1 MAVQSGRLSNAS
13 EGRDVVVNI
22 FLQFKPNGH
31 TVIPL
36 CYLGIG
42 VFLIWGFSVDF
53 TDFFVL
59 GNPGVNPHLCY
70 YVSSVTNGV
79 ALIGAALLSRV
90 RPSLLTSRVPCMSG
104 ALLGTF
110 GSLVMILAGMLPVDA
125 AQYMAILGAVCAGL
139 AMCLI
144 ALVWMEIYSKISPN
158 DVTVRYAASLLAFSL
173 GGAILAT
180 IEAPWLSAAIVV
192 ALPLLSA
199 LCAEKCRKQLE
210 GEDGAAVVE
219 TLSDWSFP
227 MKPVLLMAACSMA
240 SRIAKVLSRGDVGV
254 LATSGDFL
262 VAVVVLAIA
271 VCGSARLDIRGL
283 YRWALP
289 LCAAGLLL
297 GMCVFP
303 GKAATVA
310 VVSNAGFSCVVTF
323 IMVLFCSMS
332 YRYGINPLWLF
343 GFSRA
348 VRVFAGFAGTAI
360 AQEAVRIGGQAATVV
375 VAGATILLTVCF
387 MLALTEN
394 DYRSTWGMTPRKGR
408 HDTEDGAMPT
418 GGDGAVAVTEKDM
431 RTLRLSELRRTY
443 GLTPREIEVTS
454 LLVQGAGIQQLVDEL
469 VISSGTA
476 RVHLRH
482 IYAKLGVHSKEELIA
497 LYNRDVS

>member
-1 MAVQSGRLSNAS
+1 M
-13 EGRDVVVNI
+13 NI
-22 FLQFKPNGH
+22 SLQLRPNDQA
-31 TVIPL
+31 VIPL

-42 VFLIWGFSVDF
+42 VFLLWGFSIDF

-59 GNPGVNPHLCY
+59 GNPGVDSRLCY
-70 YVSSVTNGV
+70 YVSSMTNGI
-79 ALIGAALLSRV
+79 ALVLAALLSRK
-90 RPSLLTSRVPCMSG
+90 RPSLLATRTPCIGG
-104 ALLGTF
+104 AVLGTL
-110 GSLVMILAGMLPVDA
+110 GSLAMILAGTFPAPVA
-125 AQYMAILGAVCAGL
+125 PFTAFAGAVCAGL

-144 ALVWMEIYSKISPN
+144 ALVWMEIYSKVAPG
-158 DVTVRYAASLLAFSL
+158 DVTVRYAASLLVFSL
-173 GGAILAT
+173 GGVLLAA

-192 ALPLLSA
+192 LLPLLSA
-199 LCAEKCRKQLE
+199 ACALRCRAQLDA
-210 GEDGAAVVE
+210 EDSVTAVE

-227 MKPVLLMAACSMA
+227 IKPVLLMAACSAA
-240 SRIAKVLSRGDVGV
+240 SRIAKVLAGDVGV

-262 VAVVVLAIA
+262 VAVAVLAVA
-271 VCGSARLDIRGL
+271 VYGSARLDIRGL

-297 GMCVFP
+297 GMCDFP
-303 GKAATVA
+303 GREAIVA

-348 VRVFAGFAGTAI
+348 VRVFAGFAGTAV
-360 AQEAVRIGGQAATVV
+360 AQEAVRLGGQVPTVV
-375 VAGATILLTVCF
+375 VVCATILLIVCF
-387 MLALTEN
+387 MLALTED
-394 DYRSTWGMTPRKGR
+394 DYHSTWGMTPRKVRGG
-408 HDTEDGAMPT
+408 DGKADAAT
-418 GGDGAVAVTEKDM
+418 IAGGDGAVVIDERDA

-454 LLVQGAGIQQLVDEL
+454 LLVQGAGVQQIMDEL
-469 VISSGTA
+469 VISNGTA

-482 IYAKLGVHSKEELIA
+482 IYAKLGVHSKEELID
-497 LYNRDVS
+497 LYRQGTC